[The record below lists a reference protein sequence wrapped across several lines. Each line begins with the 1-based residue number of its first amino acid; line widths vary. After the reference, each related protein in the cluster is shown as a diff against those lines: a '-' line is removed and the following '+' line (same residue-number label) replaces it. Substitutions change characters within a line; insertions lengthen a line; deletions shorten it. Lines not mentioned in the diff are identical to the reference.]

1 VDSLIE
7 KDVHMGEAPE
17 MAEPVSG
24 FKEFRHRLFKNKGA
38 VFGLIIVC
46 LLILCAIFAPVI
58 APYRYDAQNL
68 PNMLQKPSAQH
79 LLGTDEFGRD
89 VFSRIVYGSRI
100 SIQIGFIA
108 VGLSLFIGTILG
120 ALAGYYRGVVD
131 YVISA
136 ITDIA
141 WSFPVILLA
150 IAIVA
155 TLGPSLV
162 NVMIAV
168 ALVSWGGYARLV
180 RGQFLSLR
188 EKEFVEAA
196 RVLGMSDLRI
206 IFRHMLPNS
215 LAPIIVMVTLE
226 LPKAIIVE
234 SSLSF
239 LGLGAQPPTPSW
251 GYIISSGRGFIL
263 EAPWIA
269 LSPGVMIM
277 LVVLG
282 FNLFG
287 DALRDTLDPRLKD

>member
-1 VDSLIE
+1 MMDKTAVTPDILE
-7 KDVHMGEAPE
+7 LELEEAP
-17 MAEPVSG
+17 SG
-24 FKEFRHRLFKNKGA
+24 FRTFLKRLFKNKGA
-38 VFGLIIVC
+38 VFGLMII
-46 LLILCAIFAPVI
+46 LALILSAVFAPWI
-58 APYRYDAQNL
+58 APYRYDAQSL
-68 PNMLQKPSAQH
+68 ANMLQRPSATH

-89 VFSRIVYGSRI
+89 LFSRIVYGSRI

-108 VGLSLFIGTILG
+108 VGLSLVVGTVLG
-120 ALAGYYRGVVD
+120 AIAGYYRGVAD
-131 YVISA
+131 YIISA
-136 ITDIA
+136 IIDIA

-155 TLGPSLV
+155 SLGPSLF
-162 NVMIAV
+162 NVMLAV

-180 RGQFLSLR
+180 RGQFLALR
-188 EKEFVEAA
+188 EREFVEAA

-251 GYIISSGRGFIL
+251 GYIISSGRSFL
-263 EAPWIA
+263 MEAPWIA
-269 LSPGVMIM
+269 LAPGVMIM
-277 LVVLG
+277 VVVLG

>member
-1 VDSLIE
+1 
-7 KDVHMGEAPE
+7 
-17 MAEPVSG
+17 
-24 FKEFRHRLFKNKGA
+24 
-38 VFGLIIVC
+38 
-46 LLILCAIFAPVI
+46 
-58 APYRYDAQNL
+58 
-68 PNMLQKPSAQH
+68 
-79 LLGTDEFGRD
+79 
-89 VFSRIVYGSRI
+89 
-100 SIQIGFIA
+100 
-108 VGLSLFIGTILG
+108 
-120 ALAGYYRGVVD
+120 
-131 YVISA
+131 
-136 ITDIA
+136 
-141 WSFPVILLA
+141 
-150 IAIVA
+150 
-155 TLGPSLV
+155 
-162 NVMIAV
+162 
-168 ALVSWGGYARLV
+168 
-180 RGQFLSLR
+180 
-188 EKEFVEAA
+188 VEAA

-269 LSPGVMIM
+269 LAPGVMIM

>member
-1 VDSLIE
+1 MTKIEAVTPELI
-7 KDVHMGEAPE
+7 DLE
-17 MAEPVSG
+17 MEESQSG
-24 FKEFRHRLFKNKGA
+24 FRIFLNRLFKNKGA
-38 VFGLIIVC
+38 IFGLSII
-46 LLILCAIFAPVI
+46 LALILCAIFAPWI
-58 APYRYDAQNL
+58 APYRYDTQSLA
-68 PNMLQKPSAQH
+68 NMLQKPSTTH

-108 VGLSLFIGTILG
+108 VGLSLVVGTTLG
-120 ALAGYYRGVVD
+120 AIAGYYRGVAD
-131 YVISA
+131 YIISA
-136 ITDIA
+136 IIDIA

-155 TLGPSLV
+155 SLGPSLI

-168 ALVSWGGYARLV
+168 ALVSWGGYARLI
-180 RGQFLSLR
+180 RGQFLALR

-251 GYIISSGRGFIL
+251 GYIISSGRSFL
-263 EAPWIA
+263 MEAPWIA
-269 LSPGVMIM
+269 LAPGFMIM
-277 LVVLG
+277 LGVLG

-287 DALRDTLDPRLKD
+287 DALRDTLDPRLRD